1 MEALAE
7 RQKLDKLRLLSGG
20 NIAFCTS
27 GCTITPGARNVALAD
42 ADVDAFLRW
51 HAARTKWEAK
61 QAIFS
66 CPASSRGGKGRM
78 YGARIG
84 ELFELGYGTAID
96 PECALGLANKAIA
109 DSLPLSPSVVLMP
122 ESRFNLVGP
131 ESSAQTPH
139 ADTTAGKR
147 PYQFG
152 YLPQLAIISPFGS
165 ELLSDTG
172 QISDTEAF
180 GQGFDKICDCFVLAI
195 YSPRACIAT
204 SKPIFCIHIPDG
216 ESVCLTAGFQRLYR
230 HGFLPLE
237 SRKPFPDAIRIT
249 SLTFFADINGAA
261 EVLWEDRMCVCD
273 ACGARFCFPDNL
285 SVHKSSVHSPKI
297 ECSDCGKRMQKSSL
311 AEHRKHACKM
321 K

>member
-7 RQKLDKLRLLSGG
+7 KLVLDKLRVLSGG

-27 GCTITPGARNVALAD
+27 GCTSTPGARDVALAD
-42 ADVDAFLRW
+42 ADIDAFLRH

-66 CPASSRGGKGRM
+66 CPPGSRGGKDRM
-78 YGARIG
+78 YGARTG
-84 ELFELGYGTAID
+84 GLFPLGYGTGID
-96 PECALGLANKAIA
+96 AKSALGLANKAIA
-109 DSLPLSPSVVLMP
+109 DSLPLSPAVILMP
-122 ESRFNLVGP
+122 ESRFNLVGSG
-131 ESSAQTPH
+131 SSAQTPH
-139 ADTTAGKR
+139 ADTTPGKR

-165 ELLSDTG
+165 KLLADG

-180 GQGFDKICDCFVLAI
+180 GLGFDKICDCFVLAI

-204 SKPIFCIHIPDG
+204 SKPIFCIHIPNG
-216 ESVCLTAGFQRLYR
+216 EVVCLTAGFQRLYR
-230 HGFLPLE
+230 HGFMPLE

-249 SLTFFADINGAA
+249 CLTFFADINGAA

-311 AEHRKHACKM
+311 AEHRKHACKW